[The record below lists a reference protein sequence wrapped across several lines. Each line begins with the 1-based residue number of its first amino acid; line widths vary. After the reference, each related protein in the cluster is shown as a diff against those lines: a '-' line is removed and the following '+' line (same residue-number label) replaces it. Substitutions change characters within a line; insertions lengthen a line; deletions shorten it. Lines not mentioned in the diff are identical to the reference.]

1 MNYYD
6 LLEVSPRASKEV
18 IEKAY
23 RVLVKRHHPDFHKNE
38 DKAREEE
45 ILKKINNAY
54 EVLSDEEKRQKYD
67 TQIGISATSAEN
79 VSSESNTETGD
90 LIAKA
95 FVSWFRGGA
104 K

>member
-1 MNYYD
+1 MTLYD

-23 RVLVKRHHPDFHKNE
+23 RVLVKRHHPDFHKLD

-45 ILKKINNAY
+45 IIKKINNAY
-54 EVLSDEEKRQKYD
+54 EILRDDQERQKYD
-67 TQIGISATSAEN
+67 IQIGISVPLAEQ
-79 VSSESNTETGD
+79 VKSGANTETED
-90 LIAKA
+90 LIVKT
-95 FVSWFRGGA
+95 FVSWFRSGA

>member
-6 LLEVSPRASKEV
+6 LLEVSPKASREV

-23 RVLVKRHHPDFHKNE
+23 RVLVKRHHPDFHKKE

-45 ILKKINNAY
+45 ILKNINNAY
-54 EVLSDEEKRQKYD
+54 EILSNDEKRQSYD
-67 TQIGISATSAEN
+67 IEIGISVPVQQELSQANNE
-79 VSSESNTETGD
+79 TED
-90 LIAKA
+90 LIVKA
-95 FVSWFRGGA
+95 FVNWFRGGA